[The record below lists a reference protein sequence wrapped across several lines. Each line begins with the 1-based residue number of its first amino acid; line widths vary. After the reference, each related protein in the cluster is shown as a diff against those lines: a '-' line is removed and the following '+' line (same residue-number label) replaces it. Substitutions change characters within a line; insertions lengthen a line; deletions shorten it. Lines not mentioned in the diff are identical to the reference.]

1 MESEFLT
8 TLESLFIEA
17 KRVRENLN
25 SLPKGTDD
33 TQRKVVYGIEIK
45 KLLAGIDSL
54 RKKTEDYLNYSMRQG
69 NEEV

>member
-1 MESEFLT
+1 MESEFLI
-8 TLESLFIEA
+8 TLENLFIEA

-25 SLPKGTDD
+25 SLPAGIDD

-54 RKKTEDYLNYSMRQG
+54 RKKTEDYINYSMRQG